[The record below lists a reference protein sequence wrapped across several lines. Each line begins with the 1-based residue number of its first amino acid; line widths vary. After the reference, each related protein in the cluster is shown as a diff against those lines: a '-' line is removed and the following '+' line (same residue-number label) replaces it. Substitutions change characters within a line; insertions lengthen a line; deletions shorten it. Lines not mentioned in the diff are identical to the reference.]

1 VSLHPPGSDE
11 GIEAGVSVRWGLE
24 LMVELVSK
32 RELTVEAAITTA
44 RAIRSSNPVP
54 ITEAILERF
63 EARIRS
69 TAHRNRGT

>member
-1 VSLHPPGSDE
+1 
-11 GIEAGVSVRWGLE
+11 
-24 LMVELVSK
+24 MVELVSK